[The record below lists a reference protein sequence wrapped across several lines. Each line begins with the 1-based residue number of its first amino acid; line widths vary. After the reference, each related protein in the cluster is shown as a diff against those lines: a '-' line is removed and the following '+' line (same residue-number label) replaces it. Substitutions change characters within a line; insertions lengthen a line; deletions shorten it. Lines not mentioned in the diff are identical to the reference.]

1 MHRPTHAAK
10 PSNTDKSK
18 LRKIANFSVSNSVL
32 NGSDKWR
39 PEFDRRIVAP
49 TLPTGHREKMA
60 FVISGFV
67 FSIRPRAVYADS
79 KLTGSVFMR
88 KLCSQSN
95 NHGNFSM
102 LIMFNMC
109 HFAVMSCKRLTNLM
123 FYRVDFKTEKILEIY
138 FFQFTDHVKIFD
150 FDISLSPFIMCSNI
164 KPNHCFIK
172 TSTSHINLP

>member
-1 MHRPTHAAK
+1 MEVTNGGLNSIGVLLHPHCRQDTERKWLLWYQGLYFQYDHE
-10 PSNTDKSK
+10 PS
-18 LRKIANFSVSNSVL
+18 
-32 NGSDKWR
+32 
-39 PEFDRRIVAP
+39 
-49 TLPTGHREKMA
+49 TLTQSSYLQHH
-60 FVISGFV
+60 
-67 FSIRPRAVYADS
+67 
-79 KLTGSVFMR
+79 TGSVFMR

-172 TSTSHINLP
+172 TSTSHINLPWTDISL